1 MNSPAFDAIFRPQSV
16 ALIGA
21 SRDPRKWGF
30 KIGLN
35 VIAEK
40 FRGDFYLVN
49 PRETEFLSRRVYP
62 GVRDIPGPV
71 ELAVIVIPAPLVPA
85 ALKECGAKGVKAAVV
100 ITSGFSELSPE
111 GEKQEKEI
119 TRIAREHGI
128 ALVGPNT
135 MGIYSADVKLHALM
149 VPVAPFPGRIS
160 FISQSGNLGVQL
172 LTESRSNEVGFQ
184 KFVSNGN
191 EAMLH
196 SEDYLEYFGSDPE
209 TRTIMM
215 YLEGFKNPQRFLEIA
230 RWVSRE
236 KPIVLLKGG
245 KTDSGARAALSH
257 TGAMKSARE
266 ISSAIFRQ
274 AGITEVEDTTE
285 LLDVAKGFERLP
297 LPRGPNVGIITG
309 GGGWGVITTD
319 ACELRGLQVPPLA
332 AGLTEDLRKIM
343 PDFWPGGNPIDL
355 VATVR
360 SRVVQACLERLVAE
374 PYIDAVIALGVANR
388 ARAFMDVPEAIQK
401 TLPPEMRQDKILA
414 TEEGDR
420 QLAEGGAALVVLPGG
435 QPRALA
441 GFRVPQPEAK
451 LEDAAEALG
460 NSDGE
465 GPLRDLAR
473 RPARGRA
480 AIHRVHAAAGV
491 HHHVKHRPLARGR
504 GRHRP
509 LGLEVLS

>member
-1 MNSPAFDAIFRPQSV
+1 MNSPAFDAIFHPKSA

-49 PRETEFLSRRVYP
+49 PKETEFLSHRVYP
-62 GVRDIPGPV
+62 SVRDIPGPV
-71 ELAVIVIPAPLVPA
+71 ELAIIVIPAPLVPI
-85 ALKECGAKGVKAAVV
+85 ALKECGEKGVKAAVV

-111 GEKQEKEI
+111 GEKLEREI
-119 TRIAREHGI
+119 TGIARDRGI

-149 VPVAPFPGRIS
+149 VPVAPFPGKIS

-172 LTESRSNEVGFQ
+172 LTESRAHEVGFQ

-196 SEDYLEYFGSDPE
+196 SEDYIDYFGGDPE
-209 TRTIMM
+209 TRTIMI

-230 RWVSRE
+230 RRVSRE

-257 TGAMKSARE
+257 TGSMRSSRE

-274 AGITEVEDTTE
+274 AGIIEVEDTTE

-319 ACELRGLQVPPLA
+319 ACELHGLRVPPLS

-355 VATVR
+355 VATIKNQ
-360 SRVVQACLERLVAE
+360 VVLACIEKLAAE

-388 ARAFMDVPEAIQK
+388 ARAFKDAPENIMQ
-401 TLPPEMRQDKILA
+401 TMPPEMLREKTRVIED
-414 TEEGDR
+414 GDR
-420 QLAEGGAALVVLPGG
+420 KVAELIREQIERYRKPIITVSVAHPGLKEEEISPVVSYPT
-435 QPRALA
+435 PERAV
-441 GFRVPQPEAK
+441 RV
-451 LEDAAEALG
+451 
-460 NSDGE
+460 
-465 GPLRDLAR
+465 LAR
-473 RPARGRA
+473 M
-480 AIHRVHAAAGV
+480 
-491 HHHVKHRPLARGR
+491 HHYHQLQQRK
-504 GRHRP
+504 
-509 LGLEVLS
+509 S